1 MGFYLRKSV
10 SLGPLRFNFSK
21 RGVGVSAGVRGARVG
36 VDARGRNYV
45 HAGRG
50 GIYYRQRLAG
60 YPITI
65 LVVVVCLGFV
75 VLMALSR

>member
-1 MGFYLRKSV
+1 MANYTNMG
-10 SLGPLRFNFSK
+10 
-21 RGVGVSAGVRGARVG
+21 
-36 VDARGRNYV
+36 
-45 HAGRG
+45 
-50 GIYYRQRLAG
+50 IYRQRLAG